1 MEVNVLVE
9 KFQNKD
15 MEAFEVLYNMYKKS
29 LYGVIYNIVRDYDIA
44 NEVLQNVFV
53 KAWNSSSSYSIK
65 NDRFFTWLL
74 KIARM
79 SANDRI
85 NTKGFKNSDAN
96 RPKYSFKDVIQNKE
110 YVDNKINPTGIKQFV
125 LKLPNSCIELIELLY
140 FKGHSKNEVSL
151 SLGMPIG
158 IIKTKN
164 RNCLNELRLML
175 NI

>member
-1 MEVNVLVE
+1 MELNVLVE

-15 MEAFEVLYNMYKKS
+15 KEAFEVLYNMYKKS
-29 LYGVIYNIVRDYDIA
+29 IYGVIFNITRDYDIA

-53 KAWNSSSSYSIK
+53 KAWNNSSSYSIK

-74 KIARM
+74 KIART

-85 NTKGFKNSDAN
+85 KAKGFINSDPN
-96 RPKYSFKDVIQNKE
+96 QPKYFFTDVIQNKE
-110 YVDNKINPTGIKQFV
+110 SVDNKFNSTGIKQFV
-125 LKLPNSCIELIELLY
+125 SKLPNSCIELIELLY

-151 SLGMPIG
+151 SLDMPIA
-158 IIKTKN
+158 IIKTRN